1 MEKYI
6 KAILVKPDKPP
17 RFTVIVNELHVYQAL
32 VKGNIEVLRFPF
44 DDRLAIIC
52 NEEGLIRHLPVNL
65 HIGECVIYGTA
76 VIVGVDGEDFCSLT
90 DEQFDKYGDVDAIG
104 YRVII

>member
-6 KAILVKPDKPP
+6 KAILVRPGRPA
-17 RFTVIVNELHVYQAL
+17 RFTVVKNQLRELQAL
-32 VKGNIEVLRFPF
+32 VGGDIEAVRFTF
-44 DDRLAIIC
+44 DNSLAIIC
-52 NEEGLIRHLPVNL
+52 NEHGRIKHLPVNL

-90 DEQFDKYGDVDAIG
+90 DDQLDRYGDVDAIG
-104 YRVII
+104 YRVIN